1 MVHAYVQLT
10 IDNPAKFEAYRAKAG
25 EALAKYGAE
34 VLQSSR
40 DLSALDGAPRLAQV
54 GVILAFRDTATALGW
69 INDPDLAETHQ
80 LRREAGRCD
89 ITLLG

>member
-10 IDNPAKFEAYRAKAG
+10 IDNPEKFEAYRAKAG
-25 EALAKYGAE
+25 DALAKHGAQ

-40 DLSALDGAPRLAQV
+40 DVSAIDGAPTLSQV
-54 GVILAFRDTATALGW
+54 GVILAFADKAAALAW
-69 INDPDLAETHQ
+69 INDPELAETHE
-80 LRREAGRCD
+80 LRRAAGRCD